1 MMRPIFL
8 GVCVF
13 LLGGCAEHRLVVKRP
28 NPTGSE
34 ITVSSTTTIF
44 GNKRDRITAEC
55 STNAI
60 DEVRVRQNLGQTL
73 LSAVTLGFFNSVKI
87 AYKCRNIEA
96 PVGDTSQ

>member
-1 MMRPIFL
+1 MRPVFL
-8 GVCVF
+8 GTFLF
-13 LLGGCAEHRLVVKRP
+13 LLGGCAEHRLVVKVP

-34 ITVSSTTTIF
+34 ITVNSTTTIF
-44 GNKRDRITAEC
+44 GNQRNRIPAEC

-73 LSAVTLGFFNSVKI
+73 LSAVTLGFFNSVRI

-96 PVGDTSQ
+96 PVGDTSK

>member
-1 MMRPIFL
+1 MRAVL
-8 GVCVF
+8 LCMCVF

-34 ITVSSTTTIF
+34 ITVKSTTTIF
-44 GNKRDRITAEC
+44 GNKRDKIPAEC

-60 DEVRVRQNLGQTL
+60 DEVRVRQNFGQTL
-73 LSAVTLGFFNSVKI
+73 LSAITLGFFNSVDI
-87 AYKCRNIEA
+87 AYKCHNIEA